1 MRDYSR
7 SLDSFVL
14 LLLNLPS
21 SSKPFLPDSITLR
34 TGEEATA
41 ACDSITYKRHNLVVV
56 AYPKSGLF
64 VVT

>member
-14 LLLNLPS
+14 LLLDLPS
-21 SSKPFLPDSITLR
+21 GSKTFLPDSITLR

-41 ACDSITYKRHNLVVV
+41 A
-56 AYPKSGLF
+56 
-64 VVT
+64 